1 MTHRYRILMLA
12 LIACLLPAVARA
24 AWQQKVDA
32 SVLEAASA
40 GETEFLVVLSAQAD
54 LSGTAYLTTK
64 EAKAAFVFDR
74 KTAVA
79 RATQPA
85 VTAVLDALGATYR
98 SFWIVNALHV
108 RGGLAIAQALAL
120 REDVAHIYESSVGM
134 LDLPGGASSAP
145 SSSAAAVDDGIEPG
159 LAKVRAD
166 QVWGLGYTGQ
176 GVVVAGADTGV
187 EWTHPAVRGQYRGWN
202 GTQADHDYNWH
213 DAILNPNTACPGS
226 SPEPCDDD
234 ELLGGGHG
242 THTVGTMIGD
252 DGMGN
257 RIGMAPGAQ
266 WIACRNMH
274 YGVGVVPTYLDCMQW
289 FLAPTEIGGGNPDP
303 SKSPHVINN
312 SWGCVEVCPPFILHE
327 TTKAIRAAGIV
338 YVASAGNEG
347 DLCSTIAFPPA
358 IYPESFTVGATNY
371 VTDQI
376 ADFSSR
382 GPVLTLNPLSPHRKP
397 DVTAPGED
405 VRSSVKGGGYDE
417 LSGTSMA
424 GPHVAGLVALMISA
438 NPTLAGQVDRIEEI
452 IESTAV
458 PRTTTQGC
466 GGDGPNQVPNN
477 VYGWGRIDAL
487 AAVEAA
493 LDSCFTLED
502 SDSAVEYKGG
512 WGIIEDPAASGG
524 VYHRRMGGK
533 NGTGAT
539 PVARLVFSGSS
550 VTYRFA
556 RSSAGGTAD
565 VYIDGTLRET
575 ISYASAGASPTF
587 GHSVRYTGL
596 GQGTHELRIVHRT
609 GAVYVDELRVCG
621 TADADA
627 STSHSE
633 TATSTARAAD
643 GPLVSRS
650 VAVGPGDEEVGVV
663 VEGSSAPLT
672 VRLVDGAGNLIA
684 SGGALLSGLSASG
697 VDATPAVG
705 SYRVE
710 VLNPALQTL
719 RISITRTVRNP

>member
-1 MTHRYRILMLA
+1 MTHRYRIFLLPA
-12 LIACLLPAVARA
+12 LIACLLPAGARA
-24 AWQQKVDA
+24 EWQQKVDA
-32 SVLEAASA
+32 AVLDAAAA
-40 GETEFLVVLSAQAD
+40 GETDFLVVLSAQAD
-54 LSGTAYLTTK
+54 LSGTAYATTK
-64 EAKAAFVFDR
+64 EAKTAFVFDR

-79 RATQPA
+79 QATQPA

-108 RGGLAIAQALAL
+108 RGGLAVVQALAL
-120 REDVAHIYESSVGM
+120 RDDVAHIYESSAGM
-134 LDLPGGASSAP
+134 LDLPGGASAS
-145 SSSAAAVDDGIEPG
+145 SSSAAALADGIEPG
-159 LAKVRAD
+159 LAKVGAD
-166 QVWGLGYTGQ
+166 QVWALGYTGQ

-187 EWTHPAVRGQYRGWN
+187 EWTHPALRGQYRGWD

-213 DAILNPNTACPGS
+213 DAIPNPNIACPGS

-234 ELLGGGHG
+234 VLLGGGHG
-242 THTVGTMIGD
+242 THTAGTMVGD

-257 RIGMAPGAQ
+257 RIGMAPGAK

-274 YGVGVVPTYLDCMQW
+274 HGLGAVPTYLDCMQW
-289 FLAPTEIGGGNPDP
+289 FLAPTDISGGNPDP

-312 SWGCVEVCPPFILHE
+312 SWGCVEVCPPFILRE
-327 TTKAIRAAGIV
+327 TTTAIRSAGIV

-347 DLCSTIAFPPA
+347 DLCSTIAFAPA
-358 IYPESFTVGATNY
+358 IYPESFTVGATNSI
-371 VTDQI
+371 TDQI

-382 GPVLTLNPLSPHRKP
+382 GPVLTLDPLSPHRKP

-405 VRSSVKGGGYDE
+405 VRSAVRGGGYDE

-438 NPTLAGQVDRIEEI
+438 NPALAGQVDRIEEI
-452 IESTAV
+452 IEGTAV
-458 PRTTTQGC
+458 RITTAQGC
-466 GGDGPNQVPNN
+466 GGDGPSQVPNN

-487 AAVEAA
+487 AAVQAA
-493 LDSCFTLED
+493 LDNCATLED
-502 SDSAVEYKGG
+502 SDPAVEYKGG
-512 WGIIEDPAASGG
+512 WGVVEDPAASGG

-533 NGTGAT
+533 NGSGAA

-550 VTYRFA
+550 VTYGFA

-565 VYIDGTLRET
+565 VYIDGMLRDT
-575 ISYASAGASPTF
+575 ISYASADASPTF
-587 GHSVRYTGL
+587 GHSVRYSGL

-621 TADADA
+621 TADAGA

-633 TATSTARAAD
+633 TATSTAGIAD
-643 GPLVSRS
+643 GPVVSRS
-650 VAVGPGDEEVGVV
+650 VAIGPGDEEVGVV

-672 VRLVDGAGNLIA
+672 VRLLDGAGNLIA
-684 SGGALLSGLSASG
+684 SGGALLSGFSASG
-697 VDATPAVG
+697 IDAAPAAG
-705 SYRVE
+705 TYTVE

-719 RISITRTVRNP
+719 RISITRTVSNP